1 MQLTTLAQNFQRLY
15 IMNQKGL
22 FIAFEGIDGS
32 GKSTQV
38 KLLTQYLTS
47 KGHKVYAT
55 FEPTDSPI
63 GKIIRDI
70 FNHRMEGDQKVIAAL
85 FAADRLNHLLH
96 SEDGVIKKL
105 NEGFTVITDRYYLSS
120 YAYHSVHVDMDWVIQ
135 LNAQSAALLRPDLNI
150 YIEMEPQI
158 SMNRL
163 TAGRTHIEMYETLD
177 NLVKVR
183 DQYEIAMELVKNE
196 EKIARIDGNRS
207 PEIIAVEIQQLLET
221 IENGVY

>member
-1 MQLTTLAQNFQRLY
+1 
-15 IMNQKGL
+15 MNQKGL

-38 KLLTQYLTS
+38 KLLAQYLTS
-47 KGHKVYAT
+47 KGHKVYTT

-85 FAADRLNHLLH
+85 FAADRLHHLLH
-96 SEDGVIKKL
+96 SEDGIIKKL
-105 NEGFTVITDRYYLSS
+105 NDGYTVITDRYYLSS

-150 YIEMEPQI
+150 YIEMDPQI

-163 TAGRTHIEMYETLD
+163 NAGRTHIEMYETLD
-177 NLVKVR
+177 NLIKVR
-183 DQYEIAMELVKNE
+183 DQYEIAMSLVKNE
-196 EKIARIDGNRS
+196 EKIVRIDGNRS
-207 PEIIAVEIQQLLET
+207 PDEISAEVR
-221 IENGVY
+221 GVINALVTKV

>member
-1 MQLTTLAQNFQRLY
+1 MRKISKGYT
-15 IMNQKGL
+15 MNQKGR

-96 SEDGVIKKL
+96 SEDGMIKKL
-105 NEGFTVITDRYYLSS
+105 NDGFTVITDRYYLSS

-135 LNAQSAALLRPDLNI
+135 LNAQSATLLKPDLHI
-150 YIEMEPQI
+150 YIEMDPQI

-163 TAGRTHIEMYETLD
+163 NAGRTHIEMYETLD
-177 NLVKVR
+177 NLVKVK
-183 DQYEIAMELVKNE
+183 DKYEIAIELVKNE
-196 EKIARIDGNRS
+196 EKIVRIDGNRS
-207 PEIIAVEIQQLLET
+207 PEVIAAEIQQLLET
-221 IENGVY
+221 MENEVLY

>member
-1 MQLTTLAQNFQRLY
+1 
-15 IMNQKGL
+15 MNHKGL

-38 KLLTQYLTS
+38 KLLAQYLS
-47 KGHKVYAT
+47 GKGYKVYTT

-85 FAADRLNHLLH
+85 FAADRLHHLLH
-96 SEDGVIKKL
+96 SEDGIIKKL
-105 NEGFTVITDRYYLSS
+105 NDGYTVITDRYYLSS

-150 YIEMEPQI
+150 YIEMDPQI

-163 TAGRTHIEMYETLD
+163 NAGRTNIEMYETLD
-177 NLVKVR
+177 NLIKVR
-183 DQYEIAMELVKNE
+183 DQYEIAMNLVKNE
-196 EKIARIDGNRS
+196 EKIVRIDGNRS
-207 PEIIAVEIQQLLET
+207 PDKISAEVQEIINALYTKV
-221 IENGVY
+221 